1 MDELRMNEPN
11 GGIFLI
17 VKSVMSKYLKKL
29 DSFFIFY
36 ESAH

>member
-1 MDELRMNEPN
+1 MDEFWMNEFN

-36 ESAH
+36 ESVY